1 MAPRLKCKVFQDL
14 AHRERDEA
22 DSSWG
27 PEKRAAEGPGALVSR
42 MG

>member
-1 MAPRLKCKVFQDL
+1 MGPRLKCKVFQDL
-14 AHRERDEA
+14 AHGDRDEA

-27 PEKRAAEGPGALVSR
+27 PEKKGRGGARVSG